1 MQPNT
6 NVQMLRGPA
15 LRALLIASLASAL
28 LFPPILIHDG
38 WPKAELSDLLLPF
51 TALAVLL
58 VALKNQRDSRFSV
71 LRNPLAAVA
80 LFVLVIV
87 LSMAV
92 NNRLTVA
99 RDWLEVV
106 KFTKF
111 GVLLIGFTLAFTVGK
126 LRQVFLF
133 LAPLVV
139 AFNALHFFDV
149 LGFNQWV
156 EPFYAPKVHLDVFG
170 YDSEG
175 NPGTRRIM
183 GSMGNPNVNA
193 LMFLYLL
200 IAIAPGERLSKR
212 NTGLTLALVFV
223 LILGVMLSQS
233 RTAVVALAV
242 VILVYGFL
250 FSKRKRML
258 LGIAAFSVF
267 AFFLMEWIGNTY
279 LVTIVDPNRLER
291 SGNLRFAQWQRIID
305 AMPGKWLLGNAPSK
319 EYFEANGIYSESE
332 YFLILFR
339 YGFAGLLALAAFGLS
354 LLLNAVKQK
363 GQSRFILLAG
373 SGVYLLS
380 AATNNPLHSMK
391 LAVVIAAVLALG
403 LVSLT
408 ENEVEA

>member
-1 MQPNT
+1 M
-6 NVQMLRGPA
+6 
-15 LRALLIASLASAL
+15 ASLASAL
-28 LFPPILIHDG
+28 LFPPILIRDG

-51 TALAVLL
+51 TALAMLL
-58 VALKNQRDSRFSV
+58 VVSKDTVSGRLAV
-71 LRNPLAAVA
+71 LRNPIGGLA

-87 LSMAV
+87 LSIAV
-92 NNRLTVA
+92 NGRLTVA

-106 KFTKF
+106 KFAKF
-111 GVLLIGFTLAFTVGK
+111 GVLLMGFSLAFTVGK

-139 AFNALHFFDV
+139 VFNGLHFFDV
-149 LGFNQWV
+149 LGFNHWV

-193 LMFLYLL
+193 LMFIYLL
-200 IAIAPGERLSKR
+200 IAIAPGEHLSKR
-212 NTGLTLALVFV
+212 NTGLTLALVLLLV
-223 LILGVMLSQS
+223 LSVMLSQS
-233 RTAVVALAV
+233 RTSVVALAM
-242 VILVYGFL
+242 VILLYGFV
-250 FSKRKRML
+250 FSQRKLLL

-291 SGNLRFAQWQRIID
+291 SGNLRFKQWQHIID
-305 AMPGKWLLGNAPSK
+305 AMPGKWILGNAPSK

-339 YGFAGLLALAAFGLS
+339 YGFAGLLAMAAFGLS
-354 LLLNAVKQK
+354 LLQNAVTRA

-408 ENEVEA
+408 ENEVDA